1 MTEHEE
7 WAQLGGAP
15 VPAPVAPEDD
25 PLIPFGHDTM
35 IRRSALEKAIAEFS
49 KSWPQASAAFMLGE
63 IPTVSNISLS
73 GLATGTMPLDTSIGM
88 ADPPHR
94 PRRERLEELCRE
106 LLIELGEDPER
117 PGLLDTPRRW
127 ASWWLEF
134 IQYDAG
140 SIDTTFETNTYDQL
154 VLVKD
159 MRVWSLCEHH
169 LHPFWCDVSV
179 AYVADGQVLGLSK
192 FARIAHR
199 AAHKLQLQEQLT
211 SEIAD
216 AIEEVTGS
224 DDVAVLGRGEHLCM
238 TMRGIKTPAIMT
250 SSVMRGRFQSD
261 ATLRAE
267 LFALL
272 RQ

>member
-1 MTEHEE
+1 MSDEQTRRAELDE
-7 WAQLGGAP
+7 WAGLGSGITTSGSMSLRDSASGVAFLNSGLP
-15 VPAPVAPEDD
+15 LPPAP
-25 PLIPFGHDTM
+25 H
-35 IRRSALEKAIAEFS
+35 S
-49 KSWPQASAAFMLGE
+49 
-63 IPTVSNISLS
+63 
-73 GLATGTMPLDTSIGM
+73 
-88 ADPPHR
+88 
-94 PRRERLEELCRE
+94 PRRERLEALCRE
-106 LLIELGEDPER
+106 LLIELGEDPAR

-224 DDVAVLGRGEHLCM
+224 DDIAVLGRGEHLCM